1 MAGTL
6 SKSERLSGTTGVS
19 ALMNG
24 GRWGHVTHFRFLVRH
39 RDDGSELNRIMVSVP
54 KKNFKRAVK
63 RNLLKRRIREAYRT
77 QKDLAAVRGV
87 DILFYY
93 SSAEI
98 VDSTVIRAEVASI
111 LAGLK

>member
-1 MAGTL
+1 MPETL
-6 SKSERLSGTTGVS
+6 SKSERLSGTTGIS

-24 GRWGHVTHFRFLVRH
+24 GRWGHAPHFRFLVRH
-39 RDDGSELNRIMVSVP
+39 RNDGSELNRIMVSVP

-77 QKDLAAVRGV
+77 QKDMAAVSGV

-93 SSAEI
+93 TFNEVLETPA
-98 VDSTVIRAEVASI
+98 IRAEVASI
-111 LAGLK
+111 LSGLK